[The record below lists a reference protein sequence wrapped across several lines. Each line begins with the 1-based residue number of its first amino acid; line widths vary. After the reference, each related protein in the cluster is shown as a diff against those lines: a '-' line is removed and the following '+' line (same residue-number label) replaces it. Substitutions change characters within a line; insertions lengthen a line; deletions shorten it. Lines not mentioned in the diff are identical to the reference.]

1 MDVIT
6 NLCVQCDIT
15 AISSD
20 NVVSTLKESIKNS
33 NLHLKYVAFS
43 KPNLCPNEIKHDV
56 KLLIET
62 NVQPILS
69 KARQLDPKRLAI
81 AKAELKFM
89 FDNEI
94 IGPRI
99 PQWSSPLHFVTK
111 EVVPYRP
118 HGYFTV
124 SLMVKRILTD
134 TL

>member
-1 MDVIT
+1 MDMIT
-6 NLCVQCDIT
+6 NLCVQGDIT
-15 AISSD
+15 VISSD
-20 NVVSTLKESIKNS
+20 NVVRTLNESIQNS
-33 NLHLKYVAFS
+33 NLLLKFLAFS
-43 KPNLCPNEIKHDV
+43 KPNLCPNQIKHDV

-81 AKAELKFM
+81 VKEELKFL

-94 IGPRI
+94 MRPRI
-99 PQWSSPLHFVTK
+99 PQWSIPLHFLTK

-124 SLMVKRILTD
+124 SSA
-134 TL
+134 

>member
-6 NLCVQCDIT
+6 NLCVQGDIT

-20 NVVSTLKESIKNS
+20 NVVSTLNKCIKIS
-33 NLHLKYVAFS
+33 NLLLKYLAFS
-43 KPNLCPNEIKHDV
+43 KPNLCPNQIKHDV

-62 NVQPILS
+62 NGQNILA
-69 KARQLDPKRLAI
+69 KARQLDPKRIAI
-81 AKAELKFM
+81 AKEEFKFM
-89 FDNEI
+89 FDSER

-99 PQWSSPLHFVTK
+99 PQWSRPLHFVRK
-111 EVVPYRP
+111 EVAPYRL